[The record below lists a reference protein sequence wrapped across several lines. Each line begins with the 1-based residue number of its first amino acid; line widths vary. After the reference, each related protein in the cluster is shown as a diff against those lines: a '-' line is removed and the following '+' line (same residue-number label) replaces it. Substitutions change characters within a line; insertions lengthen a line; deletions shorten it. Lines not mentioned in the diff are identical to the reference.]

1 MYWNSLSDF
10 LAMGGYAFYVWV
22 SYGVTAL
29 LIALELWTLRARKQ
43 RARKQARLTAQLGI
57 SNETTT

>member
-29 LIALELWTLRARKQ
+29 LIALELWTLRARKH
-43 RARKQARLTAQLGI
+43 RARKQARLTARLGM

>member
-43 RARKQARLTAQLGI
+43 RARKQARLTAQLGM